1 VGVRESQG
9 WIFGLSKRIPATDWC
24 RERCVCLCGLMG
36 RDGNA
41 LFALGDVLGGVVGV
55 EGMRTA
61 C

>member
-1 VGVRESQG
+1 
-9 WIFGLSKRIPATDWC
+9 
-24 RERCVCLCGLMG
+24 VCLCGLMG

-61 C
+61 W

>member
-1 VGVRESQG
+1 VDFWAKQENSRDRLVSGAV
-9 WIFGLSKRIPATDWC
+9 
-24 RERCVCLCGLMG
+24 CGLMG

-61 C
+61 